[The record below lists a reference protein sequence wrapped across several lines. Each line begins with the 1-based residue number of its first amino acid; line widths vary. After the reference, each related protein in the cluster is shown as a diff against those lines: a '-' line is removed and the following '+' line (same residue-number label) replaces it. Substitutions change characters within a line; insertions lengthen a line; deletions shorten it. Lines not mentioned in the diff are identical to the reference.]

1 MKIVIWTQSPPK
13 VKAIQQAIDNV
24 VYFKDKDIEVV
35 PLKVSSDIS
44 DMPISLE
51 ENMLGAK
58 NRAWNCKKEIPN
70 ADLYVGMEWWTTMIE
85 DKAYLFWVV
94 YILDKNWNS
103 HYGISNM
110 MEVPEYFRKKIYDEG
125 LELWPVLAEVTQEEN
140 ASKKWWAFAHWS
152 DDMLTRTD
160 QFVLA
165 FTSAI
170 VPFYNKY
177 YKV

>member
-1 MKIVIWTQSPPK
+1 MKIAIWTQSPPK
-13 VKAIQQAIDNV
+13 VKAIQQAIDNI
-24 VYFKDKDIEVV
+24 VYFKGKKIEVI

-58 NRAWNCKKEIPN
+58 NRAKNCKKEIE
-70 ADLYVGMEWWTTMIE
+70 ADLYVWMEWWTSIID
-85 DKAYLFWVV
+85 DKAYLFGVV
-94 YILDKNWNS
+94 YILDKNGNN

-110 MEVPEYFRKKIYDEG
+110 MEVPEYFRQKIYDEG
-125 LELWPVLAEVTQEEN
+125 LELGPVLTEATKEEN

-177 YKV
+177 YKL

>member
-1 MKIVIWTQSPPK
+1 MKIAIWTQSPPK
-13 VKAIQQAIDNV
+13 VKAIQQAIDNI
-24 VYFKDKDIEVV
+24 VYFKNEEIEVI

-51 ENMLGAK
+51 ENMQWAY
-58 NRAWNCKKEIPN
+58 NRAHNCKKEVE
-70 ADLYVGMEWWTTMIE
+70 ADLYVGMEWWTTMIK
-85 DKAYLFWVV
+85 DKAYLFGVV
-94 YILDKNWNS
+94 YILDKNWNG

-125 LELWPVLAEVTQEEN
+125 LELGPVLAEATKEEW
-140 ASKKWWAFAHWS
+140 ASQKWWAFAHWS

-177 YKV
+177 YKM

>member
-1 MKIVIWTQSPPK
+1 MKIAIWTKSPPK
-13 VKAIQQAIDNV
+13 VKAIQQAIDEV
-24 VYFKDKDIEVV
+24 VYFKDMDIELI

-58 NRAWNCKKEIPN
+58 NRAHNCKKEVE
-70 ADLYVGMEWWTTMIE
+70 ADLYIWMEWWTTMIE
-85 DKAYLFWVV
+85 DKAYLFGVV
-94 YILDKNWNS
+94 YILDRDWNS

-125 LELWPVLAEVTQEEN
+125 LELWPVLSEATKEEN

-165 FTSAI
+165 FKSAI

-177 YKV
+177 YRI